1 MQDEPDE
8 PPPDFDLTGTWVDQ
22 DGGEMDVKQD
32 KAVVTAKPKQPQHWS
47 SAHGRIKGR
56 KIPRMPFNTIVL
68 SAEISDDAKTLT
80 WSNSVTWSRVE
91 PRAAADAKPA
101 DAAAEAGGNAGEAG
115 DPTAEGGAPSPPE
128 QPSSTAAAAAAKG
141 AAEGGGAEPTGGASA
156 AGSTEALQKQVRSC
170 PLSSFFLP

>member
-1 MQDEPDE
+1 
-8 PPPDFDLTGTWVDQ
+8 
-22 DGGEMDVKQD
+22 MDVKQD

-91 PRAAADAKPA
+91 PRAAAA
-101 DAAAEAGGNAGEAG
+101 
-115 DPTAEGGAPSPPE
+115 
-128 QPSSTAAAAAAKG
+128 
-141 AAEGGGAEPTGGASA
+141 
-156 AGSTEALQKQVRSC
+156 SC
-170 PLSSFFLP
+170 PGTRPLHASSS

>member
-1 MQDEPDE
+1 
-8 PPPDFDLTGTWVDQ
+8 
-22 DGGEMDVKQD
+22 MDVKQD

-91 PRAAADAKPA
+91 PRAAGDAKPA
-101 DAAAEAGGNAGEAG
+101 DAAAEAEGN
-115 DPTAEGGAPSPPE
+115 APSPPE